1 MRQKSSKRV
10 KKIQKQEADEVSR
23 RCIIKIP
30 FELND
35 YSEALTFD
43 QIMDTMFIIGQYMN
57 NPDHSVFAAE
67 DIPAIEDWLVR
78 NDIKKFIVAK
88 QTALFAQAKLDES
101 KEYAKEIMNMPLERK
116 ESWH

>member
-1 MRQKSSKRV
+1 
-10 KKIQKQEADEVSR
+10 
-23 RCIIKIP
+23 
-30 FELND
+30 
-35 YSEALTFD
+35 
-43 QIMDTMFIIGQYMN
+43 MN